1 MTQFKVPAK
10 EGQYNVQTEV
20 FKAMANAGIS
30 VDFFNITPSEIVY
43 TVAGNMTDRASGI
56 LKELGYEPGVTK
68 NCAKV
73 SAVGAGI
80 MGVPGVT
87 SKIVTA
93 LSEKGIPI
101 LQSADS
107 HTTIWVLVH
116 EKNMSTAVNALHEV
130 FELSK

>member
-1 MTQFKVPAK
+1 MT
-10 EGQYNVQTEV
+10 E
-20 FKAMANAGIS
+20 S
-30 VDFFNITPSEIVY
+30 
-43 TVAGNMTDRASGI
+43 
-56 LKELGYEPGVTK
+56 
-68 NCAKV
+68 CAKV

-87 SKIVTA
+87 SKIVSA
-93 LSEKGIPI
+93 LSDKGIPI

-116 EKNMSTAVNALHEV
+116 EKDMVTAVNAPHEV

>member
-1 MTQFKVPAK
+1 
-10 EGQYNVQTEV
+10 
-20 FKAMANAGIS
+20 
-30 VDFFNITPSEIVY
+30 
-43 TVAGNMTDRASGI
+43 
-56 LKELGYEPGVTK
+56 
-68 NCAKV
+68 
-73 SAVGAGI
+73 
-80 MGVPGVT
+80 GVPGVT

-116 EKNMSTAVNALHEV
+116 EKNMATAVNALHEV